1 MRSRNDTT
9 RPTTTHPDSPAPAAP
24 RRTRAT
30 RATTGGG
37 RRRARP
43 AIDVAPTPAP
53 MLSALSPISLYRAE
67 KARRASVLD
76 DTVMAEA
83 KREYDEM
90 VAESS
95 MKRAGMRS
103 SVVTVGRRGRK
114 PEPAGG

>member
-9 RPTTTHPDSPAPAAP
+9 RPTTTHPDTPAPAAP

-43 AIDVAPTPAP
+43 AMDAPSPGP
-53 MLSALSPISLYRAE
+53 MLPALGPISVYRAE
-67 KARRASVLD
+67 KARRASALD
-76 DTVMAEA
+76 DGVMAEA

-114 PEPAGG
+114 PAGG